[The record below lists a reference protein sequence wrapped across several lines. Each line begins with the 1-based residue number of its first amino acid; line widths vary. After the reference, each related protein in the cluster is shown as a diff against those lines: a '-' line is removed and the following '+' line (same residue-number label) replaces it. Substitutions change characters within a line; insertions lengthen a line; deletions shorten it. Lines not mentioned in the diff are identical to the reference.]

1 MHEELNEKE
10 YQPEISKSELNRIQY
25 DKRTAN
31 NASYIRNKYN
41 PSTRGG
47 KNQQSRPRNNS
58 ENSSSRKKCN
68 KCDRVHGYGE
78 QCHNCLLK
86 NHFARCCRNAKVNDG
101 LGGQTHASTSNPN
114 LTKNSKLGAKPNQK
128 KPKSF
133 IHNHINDDSSES
145 ESETFFIRTRFR
157 RINGV
162 NKVNESSP
170 TIEITING
178 TKCVFI
184 IDTGAPSNLM
194 SAKTYFKL
202 VNKPKLT
209 ASNKRMYGYNSDEQ
223 IPILGTFET
232 EVTINGI
239 TLKTMFYVVNDKKST
254 ENLLG
259 HPSLKEFKIV
269 EIMNQV
275 TTYAHCIEQ
284 KFKKLFENRIGKM
297 IGVKLSILTNPD
309 VKPSQQPHYQVP
321 YHLIPGTKEKLQ
333 ELISNEILEK
343 VDENT

>member
-1 MHEELNEKE
+1 
-10 YQPEISKSELNRIQY
+10 
-25 DKRTAN
+25 
-31 NASYIRNKYN
+31 
-41 PSTRGG
+41 
-47 KNQQSRPRNNS
+47 
-58 ENSSSRKKCN
+58 
-68 KCDRVHGYGE
+68 
-78 QCHNCLLK
+78 
-86 NHFARCCRNAKVNDG
+86 
-101 LGGQTHASTSNPN
+101 
-114 LTKNSKLGAKPNQK
+114 LGAKPNQK

-145 ESETFFIRTRFR
+145 ESETSFIRTRFR

-239 TLKTMFYVVNDKKST
+239 TSKTMFYVVKT
-254 ENLLG
+254 RRAQ
-259 HPSLKEFKIV
+259 KI
-269 EIMNQV
+269 
-275 TTYAHCIEQ
+275 Y
-284 KFKKLFENRIGKM
+284 
-297 IGVKLSILTNPD
+297 
-309 VKPSQQPHYQVP
+309 
-321 YHLIPGTKEKLQ
+321 
-333 ELISNEILEK
+333 
-343 VDENT
+343 